1 MVINIIFIATMAGH
15 MDTDGVAVI
24 IPYKHRSCGQID
36 QVDRFTSCR
45 NCGGQIFCSDEN
57 VDFTDKRSHN
67 GWAGLAGLA
76 GLTALAAMA
85 RSGWPGLP
93 GWPDRLG
100 YGSVGLAVL
109 AKEVWSERIGQKHCR
124 KSLTR
129 NFWPIH
135 AKLDWLDRIGQ
146 D

>member
-1 MVINIIFIATMAGH
+1 MGH
-15 MDTDGVAVI
+15 
-24 IPYKHRSCGQID
+24 K
-36 QVDRFTSCR
+36 F
-45 NCGGQIFCSDEN
+45 FCSDEN

-93 GWPDRLG
+93 GWPGWYGWPDRLG

-109 AKEVWSERIGQKHCR
+109 AKEVWSERIGQKT
-124 KSLTR
+124 LT
-129 NFWPIH
+129 
-135 AKLDWLDRIGQ
+135 KKV
-146 D
+146 